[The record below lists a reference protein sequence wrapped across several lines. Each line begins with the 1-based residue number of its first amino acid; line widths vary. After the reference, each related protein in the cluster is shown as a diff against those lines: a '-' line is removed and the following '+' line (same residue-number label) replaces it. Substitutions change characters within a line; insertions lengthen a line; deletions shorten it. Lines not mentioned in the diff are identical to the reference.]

1 MARDNVKERKRVLNQ
16 VNATGMTQARMEEYQ
31 RQQKEEE
38 ARLAE
43 LAAKP
48 FYFKNRPNPLFKGSS
63 VIVFLMTLLLIANS
77 VGRGFVG
84 TYWYILPNLVFLV
97 AYLSA
102 AKLINPLNFA
112 SDNRDYLIPKVNYFY
127 TTVRK
132 TASNM
137 LKFVGKHLEKQPRQ
151 SLNTAVILTVVGS
164 VIGLLFY
171 GSAFSIIALPS
182 LILYVVRV
190 FASNSFRDEVS
201 ALAMRKWLLFGLLVI
216 QAGISIFWKT
226 PFDYGLFVII
236 SLMNA
241 IGVFFRNTYIYT
253 TSEIEY

>member
-1 MARDNVKERKRVLNQ
+1 M
-16 VNATGMTQARMEEYQ
+16 
-31 RQQKEEE
+31 
-38 ARLAE
+38 
-43 LAAKP
+43 
-48 FYFKNRPNPLFKGSS
+48 
-63 VIVFLMTLLLIANS
+63 
-77 VGRGFVG
+77 
-84 TYWYILPNLVFLV
+84 
-97 AYLSA
+97 
-102 AKLINPLNFA
+102 
-112 SDNRDYLIPKVNYFY
+112 
-127 TTVRK
+127 
-132 TASNM
+132 
-137 LKFVGKHLEKQPRQ
+137 
-151 SLNTAVILTVVGS
+151 
-164 VIGLLFY
+164 GLLFY